1 MHHPFHFT
9 RALICS
15 VFNPLLVI
23 QTGKIVGI
31 SVEEI
36 INWIPLLHFVSLNFW
51 RLIVDVLHSLR
62 RWRTLVKWNL
72 LDLLKLLRSKHA
84 DLFCFDQM
92 LLAIGI
98 SWKASAS
105 FEHFP
110 LDRAPLRVSRVN
122 LLRHTQINILNYLL
136 VLNLR
141 VIILS
146 HPRSLILGR

>member
-1 MHHPFHFT
+1 MHHSFHFT

-36 INWIPLLHFVSLNFW
+36 INWIPLHFVSLNFRW
-51 RLIVDVLHSLR
+51 LIIDVLHSLR
-62 RWRTLVKWNL
+62 RWWALIKWNL
-72 LDLLKLLRSKHA
+72 LDLLKLLRSKHV
-84 DLFCFDQM
+84 DLFCLDQM
-92 LLAIGI
+92 LLAVGI

-105 FEHFP
+105 FEHFS
-110 LDRAPLRVSRVN
+110 LDRAPLLVSRVN
-122 LLRHTQINILNYLL
+122 LLRHAQINILNYLL

-146 HPRSLILGR
+146 HPGSLILGW